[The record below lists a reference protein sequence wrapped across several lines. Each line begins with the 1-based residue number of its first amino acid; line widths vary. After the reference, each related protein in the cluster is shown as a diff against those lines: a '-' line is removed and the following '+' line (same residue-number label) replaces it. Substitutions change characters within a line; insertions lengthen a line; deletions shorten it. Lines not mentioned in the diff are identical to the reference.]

1 MKDSRN
7 VYLTNIP
14 LKEAQE
20 RYLHAVDFSGVY
32 GERER
37 ALTVDALNRITAKPV
52 FAKKSSPSYNAAAMD
67 GIAVIAEKTHGAT
80 EINPLRL
87 KKGIDFEYINTGGH
101 IKHPFDA
108 VIMIEDVVELDAE
121 TVEIMDPAKN
131 WQHVRPV
138 GEDIV
143 EGELIISANHQIR
156 PFDIGALLAGQ
167 IREVEVYRQLR
178 VGILPTGS
186 EIIDVSDELQ
196 EGRIIESNASMFA
209 ALVQQYNA
217 LPRRYPVV
225 KDDYGLIKEAILKLA
240 EENDVVIIN
249 AGSSAG
255 SKDYTVNVLREIGEV
270 VIHGVATKPGKP
282 AILALVKGKPVIGI
296 PGYPVSAY
304 FVFDFFV
311 KPLIFSYNHQL
322 NLQLPVVKATLS
334 KRIVS
339 SLKYEEFIRIK
350 LGKVKDKL
358 IATPLDRGAGVTM
371 SLVRADG
378 VLVVPQ
384 QSEGYEGSAEVDIQ
398 LYRPMEEIQNTI
410 VSIGSHDM
418 VMDLLGDKMKQ
429 QYNDLYLS
437 SAHVGSLGG
446 IMAMKKQECHIAPI
460 HLLDSKTGDYNE
472 AYVRQYIKEV
482 PMAIIK
488 FIRRNQ
494 GLMVQKGN
502 PLKIKGIEDI
512 FNQKLQYVNRQR
524 GAGTRLLLDYYIE
537 QHQADPEALMGYE
550 REMTTHMAVAAAIA
564 SGTADCGLGILSA
577 AEAMGLDFVPVAW
590 EDYDL
595 LIPQEMLKDTKIIRL
610 LEMIKSQDFIATV
623 EGLGGYD
630 TNRIGEI
637 ILL

>member
-14 LKEAQE
+14 LEEAQDK
-20 RYLHAVDFSGVY
+20 YLGFIDFSSVY
-32 GERER
+32 KESQKIPIVE
-37 ALTVDALNRITAKPV
+37 ALNRVTTSPV
-52 FAKKSSPSYNAAAMD
+52 FAKKSSPNFNAAAMD
-67 GIAVIAEKTHGAT
+67 GIAVKSEKTQGAT
-80 EINPLRL
+80 EINPIRL
-87 KKGIDFEYINTGGH
+87 KKDNDFVYINTGGH

-108 VIMIEDVVELDAE
+108 VIMIEDIVEIDE
-121 TVEIMDPAKN
+121 NTVEILEPAKT

-143 EGELIISANHQIR
+143 QGELIVSANHQIR

-186 EIIDVSDELQ
+186 EIIDVSDELSD
-196 EGRIIESNASMFA
+196 GSIIESNSSMFA

-217 LPRRYPVV
+217 LPYRYPVV
-225 KDDYGLIKEAILKLA
+225 KDDYELIKETILKLV
-240 EENDVVIIN
+240 EISDVVIIN

-270 VIHGVATKPGKP
+270 AIHGVATKPGKP
-282 AILALVKGKPVIGI
+282 VILATVKGKPVIGI

-311 KPLIFSYNHQL
+311 KPLLFNYNHQL
-322 NLQLPVVKATLS
+322 TIEPPLVKATLS
-334 KRIVS
+334 KRVVS
-339 SLKYEEFIRIK
+339 SLKHQEYIRIK
-350 LGKVKDKL
+350 LGMVKDRL

-384 QSEGYEGSAEVDIQ
+384 QCEGYDGGTEVDIQ
-398 LYRPMEEIQNTI
+398 LYKHIEEIKNTI

-418 VMDLLGDKMKQ
+418 VMDLLGDKIRQKFS
-429 QYNDLYLS
+429 NSFLS

-446 IMAMKKQECHIAPI
+446 IMAMKKKECHIAPI
-460 HLLDSKTGDYNE
+460 HLLDSETGVYNE
-472 AYVRQYIKEV
+472 AYVKQYIKDAS
-482 PMAIIK
+482 MAIIK
-488 FIRRNQ
+488 FIRRSQ

-502 PLKIKGIEDI
+502 PLNIGGIEDLI
-512 FNQKLQYVNRQR
+512 TKNIQYVNRQR
-524 GAGTRLLLDYYIE
+524 GAGTRILLDYYL
-537 QHQADPEALMGYE
+537 QKLKANPEDILGYE

-564 SGTADCGLGILSA
+564 SGTADCGMGISSA
-577 AEAMGLDFVPVAW
+577 ARSMELDFVPVAW

-595 LIPQEMLKDTKIIRL
+595 LIPQEMLKDKKIENML
-610 LEMIKSQDFIATV
+610 DVMKSQEFIDIV

-630 TNRIGEI
+630 TKGIGEI

>member
-14 LKEAQE
+14 LKDAQE
-20 RYLHAVDFSGVY
+20 KYLNAIDFTTTY
-32 GERER
+32 RETERV
-37 ALTVDALNRITAKPV
+37 ATVEALNRVTAKSV
-52 FAKKSSPSYNAAAMD
+52 FAKKSSPNYNAAAMD
-67 GIAVIAEKTHGAT
+67 GIAVRAEGTHGAT
-80 EINPLRL
+80 ETNPLRL
-87 KKGIDFEYINTGGH
+87 KKDVDFIYINTGGH
-101 IKHPFDA
+101 IRDPFDA
-108 VIMIEDVVELDAE
+108 VIMIEDVLEVDDE
-121 TVEIMDPAKN
+121 TVEILEPAKT

-186 EIIDVSDELQ
+186 EIIDVTDELSD
-196 EGRIIESNASMFA
+196 GRIIESNSSMFA
-209 ALVQQYNA
+209 ALVQEYHG
-217 LPRRYPVV
+217 LPKRYPVV
-225 KDDYGLIKEAILKLA
+225 KDEYDLIKETILRLVD
-240 EENDVVIIN
+240 ENDVVIIN

-282 AILALVKGKPVIGI
+282 AILSLVKGKPVIGI

-322 NLQLPVVKATLS
+322 TIQPPIMKATIS

-339 SLKYEEFIRIK
+339 SLKYEEYIRIK
-350 LGKVKDKL
+350 LGMVKDKL

-384 QSEGYEGSAEVDIQ
+384 QCEGYEGGTEVDIQ
-398 LYRPMEEIQNTI
+398 LYKQMEEINNTI

-418 VMDLLGDKMKQ
+418 VMDLLGDKLRQ
-429 QYNDLYLS
+429 RFNDLYLS

-446 IMAMKKQECHIAPI
+446 ILSMKKQECHIAPI
-460 HLLDSKTGDYNE
+460 HLLDSESGDYNE
-472 AYVRQYIKEV
+472 AFVRQYIKDV
-482 PMAIIK
+482 PMALVK

-502 PLKIKGIEDI
+502 PHYVKGIEDLLTK
-512 FNQKLQYVNRQR
+512 KLQYVNRQR
-524 GAGTRLLLDYYIE
+524 GAGTRLLLDYYI
-537 QHQADPEALMGYE
+537 QKLQADSESILGYE
-550 REMTTHMAVAAAIA
+550 REMNTHMSVAAAIA
-564 SGTADCGLGILSA
+564 SNTADCGLGILSA
-577 AEAMGLDFVPVAW
+577 AKAMGLDFVPVAW

-595 LIPQEMLKDTKIIRL
+595 LIPQAILKDVKIQKM
-610 LEMIKSQDFIATV
+610 LEVIKSQDFIDTV

-630 TNRIGEI
+630 TNRIGEV